1 MTIQNIICD
10 IDGVLMHDNVAVPG
24 AAEFIKRILDK
35 GMPLVMLTNY
45 PSQTGQDLA
54 NRFAT
59 PGIDVPDTA
68 FYTSA
73 MATADFLRRQEG
85 KKAYVVGEGAL
96 IHELYKAGFTITDVN
111 PDFVIVGETRSFNW
125 EMMHKASFF
134 VANGARFIATN
145 PDTHGR
151 GFYPACGALC
161 AGIEKISGRK
171 PFYVGKPSPWIIRSA
186 LNKMQAHSEQTV
198 IVGDTDREAQ
208 AKWQEYKQ
216 YVSYEGALALL
227 SGWTGIDFGQYQP
240 DQVLK
245 YLHTNAIQSAVEAFS
260 TADPNR
266 QWTVQALADWA
277 GIGGFGPLVVGS
289 AQTVADELQS
299 WVEETDVDGFNL
311 AYAVTHETFRDVVE
325 LLVPELQ
332 KRGVF
337 KQEYREGTLREKL
350 FGAGPRLAAPH
361 PGASYRRDARTA
373 ASVEEKVT

>member
-45 PSQTGQDLA
+45 PSQTG
-54 NRFAT
+54 
-59 PGIDVPDTA
+59 GIWRTVSPPLELMFRIA
-68 FYTSA
+68 PFYTSA
-73 MATADFLRRQEG
+73 MATADFLRRR
-85 KKAYVVGEGAL
+85 KAKSLRGGRRAL

-125 EMMHKASFF
+125 EMMHKAAFF

-198 IVGDTDREAQ
+198 IVGDNLRTDI
-208 AKWQEYKQ
+208 
-216 YVSYEGALALL
+216 LAGFVR
-227 SGWTGIDFGQYQP
+227 GWRLFWCSPASPPSTI
-240 DQVLK
+240 
-245 YLHTNAIQSAVEAFS
+245 S
-260 TADPNR
+260 TACRSARRGFTLPSRKSIFSDANHVAGR
-266 QWTVQALADWA
+266 GFSFLA
-277 GIGGFGPLVVGS
+277 P
-289 AQTVADELQS
+289 
-299 WVEETDVDGFNL
+299 
-311 AYAVTHETFRDVVE
+311 FRITPSNKNG
-325 LLVPELQ
+325 L
-332 KRGVF
+332 
-337 KQEYREGTLREKL
+337 
-350 FGAGPRLAAPH
+350 
-361 PGASYRRDARTA
+361 
-373 ASVEEKVT
+373 